1 MKRKDRLELER
12 ITSLQIAE
20 MNSNAR
26 LVQEEKPAYERQD
39 KVAMYLVGE
48 HQNGRLTDVQMLELA
63 LLLNISLT
71 RKVGVQVDV
80 RFTLELDLPYSVAK
94 EDELAEMEFSAYTV
108 HPSKTLSSVITDVS
122 NIKL

>member
-20 MNSNAR
+20 MISNAR

>member
-20 MNSNAR
+20 INSNAR

-94 EDELAEMEFSAYTV
+94 EDELAEMEYSAYTV
-108 HPSKTLSSVITDVS
+108 QPSKTLSSVITDVS